1 MKKIIAIT
9 LALIMSLSCF
19 SLISF
24 AEGTETTEHLTKV
37 PEGYIGVYTI
47 EDLYCVR
54 NDLTANYILMN
65 NIDLS
70 EATAEGG
77 DWNYGGR
84 GWNPIGS
91 NDVYSNN
98 AFSGVFDGNGY
109 VVKGMNIDIKS
120 SLPSGTTDLHLGLFS
135 NVTGTVKNL
144 TVSGSISSE
153 KSSTSYIGGIAG
165 YCNTG
170 AIFENCTNIVN
181 IYCYSSSPIY
191 AGGIVGFNNGSIYNC
206 RNIGKI
212 EISGQHCSA
221 SAGNRVYYGYSFA
234 AGIAG
239 KTNGETSIISQCI
252 NAGEIIAVSRGGYE
266 TWSTA
271 GTINTHLVYYYH
283 YADVYA
289 SGIASG
295 STGSITN
302 CYNIGNISASLEEGK
317 SYAYTYAAGISYDCP
332 TSYSYNVASSSGYSV
347 GSKSLTK
354 CYCLE
359 DTGKLATGVTVLTAG
374 QMKLKSMYSN
384 WNFDNVWTMDGR
396 TDYPYPELRN
406 TSLFIPEDLNH
417 KHTYTSE
424 VTKEA
429 THLAEGETTYT
440 CTCGDSY
447 TEAIAKLTAHTYEEV
462 VTAPTCTAKGYTTYT
477 CACGDSYV
485 DNYTNELDH
494 EYTSEV
500 TTEPTHLTEG
510 VKTFI
515 CKCGDTYT
523 EEIAKLE
530 GHTYTSEVTKEP
542 THYDEGVKTFTCACG
557 DSYTEVIDKTA
568 EHTYKVITIEPECT
582 EKGYKIY
589 VCNCGDSYTETLPK
603 NGHTKSNWIIDKD
616 STCSEEGS
624 KHIECTVC
632 EEIIETEAIAKIPHN
647 YTSVVTDAT
656 CEKAGY
662 TTYTCDCGRE
672 YISDKTPSK
681 GHNYIDGLCKDCGE
695 SKVENCSCN
704 CHKGGISGFFFK
716 IINFFQK
723 LFGMNKTCACG
734 ASH

>member
-1 MKKIIAIT
+1 MKKILSIV
-9 LALIMSLSCF
+9 LVLVLSLGSF
-19 SLISF
+19 SLASF
-24 AEGTETTEHLTKV
+24 AATDTTEHLTVV
-37 PEGYIGVYTI
+37 PEGYVGVYTI

-54 NDLTANYILMN
+54 NNLEANYILMN
-65 NIDLS
+65 DIDLT

-91 NDVYSNN
+91 NDIYSNN
-98 AFSGVFDGNGY
+98 AFSGTFDGNGH

-120 SLPSGTTDLHLGLFS
+120 SLPSGTTNLHLGLFS

-144 TVSGSISSE
+144 TVSGSILSE
-153 KSSTSYIGGIAG
+153 ESSTAYIGGIAG

-170 AIFENCTNIVN
+170 AIIENCTNIVN

-239 KTNGETSIISQCI
+239 KTNGENSIISQCI

-332 TSYSYNVASSSGYSV
+332 TSYSYNIASSSGYSV

-359 DTGKLATGVTVLTAG
+359 DTGKLTTGATLLTPA
-374 QMKLKSMYSN
+374 QMKLESMYSG
-384 WNFDNVWTMDGR
+384 WDFDTVWTMDGR
-396 TDYPYPELRN
+396 ADYIYPELRDVD
-406 TSLFIPEDLNH
+406 LVLPEDLLH
-417 KHTYTSE
+417 RHEYTSEITTPATHLTEGVKTFTCECGDSYTEAIEKIPEHTYTSKVTKE
-424 VTKEA
+424 ATHLAEGETSFTCECGDTYTEAVAKTPEHTYTSKVTKEA
-429 THLAEGETTYT
+429 THLAEGETTFT
-440 CTCGDSY
+440 CECGDTY
-447 TEAIAKLTAHTYEEV
+447 TEAIAKTPE
-462 VTAPTCTAKGYTTYT
+462 
-477 CACGDSYV
+477 
-485 DNYTNELDH
+485 
-494 EYTSEV
+494 
-500 TTEPTHLTEG
+500 
-510 VKTFI
+510 
-515 CKCGDTYT
+515 
-523 EEIAKLE
+523 
-530 GHTYTSEVTKEP
+530 HTYTSKVTKEA
-542 THYDEGVKTFTCACG
+542 THLAEGIRTFTCACG
-557 DSYTEVIDKTA
+557 DSYTEAIAKTK
-568 EHTYKVITIEPECT
+568 EHSYTASNVVAPSCES
-582 EKGYKIY
+582 KGYTVY
-589 VCNCGDSYTETLPK
+589 VCQCGDSY
-603 NGHTKSNWIIDKD
+603 KD
-616 STCSEEGS
+616 
-624 KHIECTVC
+624 
-632 EEIIETEAIAKIPHN
+632 N
-647 YTSVVTDAT
+647 YTA
-656 CEKAGY
+656 
-662 TTYTCDCGRE
+662 
-672 YISDKTPSK
+672 KT
-681 GHNYIDGLCKDCGE
+681 GHNYNGQICTKCG
-695 SKVENCSCN
+695 KNCSCN
-704 CHKGGISGFFFK
+704 CHKSGFMGFIWKITLFF
-716 IINFFQK
+716 NK
-723 LFGMNKTCACG
+723 LFKTNKTCACG
-734 ASH
+734 VAHY